1 MRSILS
7 MPNDDKVTGIRRKRE
22 FEAARNM
29 GSGGDGRPIL
39 VKESVFQLVP
49 GVSSSACSGVKQA
62 VWRNGYWHIARSQV
76 RMFVWF
82 SHTFISCY

>member
-1 MRSILS
+1 
-7 MPNDDKVTGIRRKRE
+7 
-22 FEAARNM
+22 
-29 GSGGDGRPIL
+29 
-39 VKESVFQLVP
+39 VFQLVP

>member
-1 MRSILS
+1 

-76 RMFVWF
+76 GCDLAGFF
-82 SHTFISCY
+82 SLTHTTHKAHGA